1 MSWLGAVLPPAV
13 RNSKCSWGW
22 GLGGGARGEAHPG
35 AHSAALEHCPALRGE
50 RQLARGFFAV
60 AGEVCVTEVHVL
72 HAMLDMRVESL
83 VPWLRPLYRQ
93 LRAWLVGMPDG
104 VARFLQDAV
113 QALESVG

>member
-1 MSWLGAVLPPAV
+1 M
-13 RNSKCSWGW
+13 
-22 GLGGGARGEAHPG
+22 
-35 AHSAALEHCPALRGE
+35 
-50 RQLARGFFAV
+50 
-60 AGEVCVTEVHVL
+60 TEVHVL